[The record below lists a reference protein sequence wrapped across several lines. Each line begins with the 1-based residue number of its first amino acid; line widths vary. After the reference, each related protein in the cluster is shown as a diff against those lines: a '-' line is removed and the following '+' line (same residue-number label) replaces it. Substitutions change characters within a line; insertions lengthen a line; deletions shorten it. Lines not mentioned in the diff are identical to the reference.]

1 MLKLNNLSIVTVA
14 NENDY
19 LNIDEA
25 SRFLGISNGSLR
37 NYLSW
42 GWLTTYKFKTLTLL
56 KREELEDWIKY
67 KKRQ

>member
-1 MLKLNNLSIVTVA
+1 MLKLNNLSIVTIA
-14 NENDY
+14 HGDEY

-56 KREELEDWIKY
+56 KKEELEEWIRT